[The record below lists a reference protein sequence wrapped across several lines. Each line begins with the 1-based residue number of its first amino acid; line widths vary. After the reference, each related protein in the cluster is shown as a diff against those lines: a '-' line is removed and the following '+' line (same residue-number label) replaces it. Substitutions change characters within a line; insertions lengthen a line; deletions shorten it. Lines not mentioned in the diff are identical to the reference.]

1 MSSIPKV
8 GTKAHVTINRSAVK
22 AGKLISIA
30 QLNRYSRSFDPKV
43 LSVLKKVIESNNGE
57 VLALV
62 HPRYSE
68 LISCYRSG
76 GSYAPEYE
84 AYQEKLENFLKP
96 SSRPILCFLQEHRAR
111 ELENWLQ
118 GLKLK
123 ATLISIVIEDGPLM
137 PPLLSSSQKLS
148 ALGLWFRL
156 AEILE
161 EIGVKNI
168 SYVGE
173 RVWES
178 NGKVEGCVAHVAN
191 HLQMFG
197 GRLIDE
203 FVFRILPGRE

>member
-1 MSSIPKV
+1 MFSVPKV

-22 AGKLISIA
+22 VGRPISIS
-30 QLNRYSRSFDPKV
+30 LLDRNSSSYDSKV
-43 LSVLKKVIESNNGE
+43 FSALKKEIKNKKGE

-68 LISCYRSG
+68 LIRCYGPG
-76 GSYAPEYE
+76 GPYASEYK
-84 AYQEKLENFLKP
+84 AYQGKLENFLKA

-123 ATLISIVIEDGPLM
+123 ATLISIVIEDGPLI
-137 PPLLSSSQKLS
+137 PPLLPSSQKLS
-148 ALGLWFRL
+148 ALGSWFRL

-173 RVWES
+173 RVWKRNE
-178 NGKVEGCVAHVAN
+178 KAEGCVAYVAD
-191 HLQMFG
+191 HLKMFG
-197 GRLIDE
+197 GSLIDE
-203 FVFRILPGRE
+203 FIFHVLPGRE